1 MPVSA
6 RPMPRPRPTGRVMPQ
21 RPTRPAHPA
30 TTATTSAARAKP
42 TFTDRINLVLFL
54 TALVVAGIVGI
65 AVIWEFGAARNL
77 TVGATLTA
85 HGGGSGRPGDR
96 PTLLYRDMRDGRV
109 MVMEI
114 GADGTRIK
122 GTVAKSNLGIAAD
135 MGADVGSSVRT
146 GDVTSADRVNAL
158 GSAFRK

>member
-1 MPVSA
+1 MPATA
-6 RPMPRPRPTGRVMPQ
+6 RPMPRPRPTGRVALPH
-21 RPTRPAHPA
+21 PVRPAHPA
-30 TTATTSAARAKP
+30 TATSSAARAKP
-42 TFTDRINLVLFL
+42 TLADRINLVLFL
-54 TALVVAGIVGI
+54 SALAIAAIVGI

-77 TVGATLTA
+77 SVGSTLATR
-85 HGGGSGRPGDR
+85 GGGSTRPGDQ

-122 GTVAKSNLGIAAD
+122 GTVSKSNLGIAAD
-135 MGADVGSSVRT
+135 MGGDVGSSVRS